1 MKMFSFIMLK
11 GESGMGSE
19 VLYGHRNSFLESEF
33 CVNEIFISIYKK
45 SWWDAP
51 TPLSF
56 QYNCW
61 IVNYISL

>member
-33 CVNEIFISIYKK
+33 CVNGISDLIDDCQIK
-45 SWWDAP
+45 
-51 TPLSF
+51 
-56 QYNCW
+56 N
-61 IVNYISL
+61 IN